1 MARTAGRARAFPARA
16 LLLTAAVLVVLAGAA
31 CEKPD
36 ASDTTSPSA
45 LALIGTATGTAAYG
59 ASDAPP
65 ADVAPPAGWEFE
77 LGNARYSKL
86 ENGERSIQVVTQ
98 VKSRPG
104 PELAFW
110 LSGPE
115 GTVLHWNGGS
125 ARAYDGVFCFQLR
138 LENDREALSLA
149 EGPYRF
155 TMAFV
160 DPATAEVV
168 TARTVTVAGVAH
180 ASTKVAPGAGSD
192 IGRELLGCPRSV
204 I

>member
-1 MARTAGRARAFPARA
+1 MARTAGRGRAFPARA
-16 LLLTAAVLVVLAGAA
+16 WLVALAALIVLAGAA

-45 LALIGTATGTAAYG
+45 LALIGTATGTVAYG
-59 ASDAPP
+59 ADGSPP

-115 GTVLHWNGGS
+115 GTVLRWNGGS
-125 ARAYDGVFCFQLR
+125 ARAYNGVFCFQLR
-138 LENDREALSLA
+138 LENEREALSLA
-149 EGPYRF
+149 DAPYRF

-168 TARTVTVAGVAH
+168 AARTVAVAGVPH
-180 ASTKVAPGAGSD
+180 ASTKAAPGPGSD